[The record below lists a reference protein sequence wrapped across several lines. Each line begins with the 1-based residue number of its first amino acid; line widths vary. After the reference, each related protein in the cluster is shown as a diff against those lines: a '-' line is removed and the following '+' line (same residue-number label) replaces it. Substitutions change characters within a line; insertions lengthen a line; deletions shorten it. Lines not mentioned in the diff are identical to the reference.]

1 MDILV
6 LEDTDSKFNELELHI
21 KSILGAATITR
32 VALLSEFLRM
42 VERQKFDLI
51 VVDLLVPRFKDSKEA
66 EDVTAELLEACRDGA
81 CKNSRTKVV
90 ALTASDDASDSN
102 YKELNAADVA
112 VLTFDPSGRWKY
124 SLEQQ
129 CLLSMPKKTFDVV
142 IVCALPKEVQGFANA
157 GYQVGNAYLHGNLD
171 CREISIGDQQA
182 VIVTAS
188 RMGLVSCA
196 ITATQ
201 AIEAF
206 SPSLICMSGIC
217 AGIKGKAKL
226 LDIAIADSCHQ
237 HDFGKWSVNG
247 YEPEVYSV
255 PIKAKLRAQLKKII
269 EDEQDFAST
278 ICDKV
283 EFEKD
288 ELPDEMKRLAAN
300 VYLTPASS
308 GSAVVAD
315 DKMVEI
321 IKEQQ
326 RKGAIFEMESFA
338 LYEAARL
345 HPREISFFSAKAV
358 VDDGG
363 PSKGDKFHRLACIL
377 SAKTVYECIR
387 RLAVNTTASVV
398 P

>member
-1 MDILV
+1 MEILV
-6 LEDTDSKFNELELHI
+6 LEDSDSKFLELQQYI
-21 KSILGAATITR
+21 NTFPESVTITR
-32 VALLSEFLRM
+32 AAVLLEFLRF
-42 VERQKFDLI
+42 VERKKFDLI

-66 EDVTAELLEACRDGA
+66 EDVTMDILNACRDVA
-81 CKNSRTKVV
+81 CTNSRTKVV
-90 ALTASDDASDSN
+90 ALTASVDASDTN
-102 YKELNAADVA
+102 YKDLNAADIS
-112 VLTFDPSGRWKY
+112 VLTFDASGSWKE
-124 SLEQQ
+124 SLKQQ
-129 CLLSMPKKTFDVV
+129 CHLSRPKKTFDVV
-142 IVCALPKEVQGFANA
+142 ILCALPKEVQGFVNA
-157 GYQVGNAYLHGNLD
+157 GYQVGNAYLQGNLD
-171 CREISIGDQQA
+171 CRDISIGDKQA

-206 SPSLICMSGIC
+206 CPSLICMSGIC
-217 AGIKGKAKL
+217 AGITGKAKI
-226 LDIAIADSCHQ
+226 LDIAIAECCHQ
-237 HDFGKWSVNG
+237 HDFGKWSVSG
-247 YEPEVYSV
+247 YEPEIYSV
-255 PIKAKLRAQLKKII
+255 PIKANLRAQLKKIVDG
-269 EDEQDFAST
+269 ECDFATT

-283 EFEKD
+283 EFDKD
-288 ELPDEMKRLAAN
+288 ELPEEMQRLKAT

-315 DKMVEI
+315 AKMVEI
-321 IKEQQ
+321 IKDQQ

-345 HPREISFFSAKAV
+345 HPREISFFSVKAV

-387 RLAVNTTASVV
+387 RLPLNTTQA

>member
-6 LEDTDSKFNELELHI
+6 LEDSDPKFDELDRHI
-21 KSILGAATITR
+21 KTTLGAVVIAR
-32 VALLSEFLRM
+32 AAVLSEFLRLI
-42 VERQKFDLI
+42 ERQQFDLI

-66 EDVTAELLEACRDGA
+66 EDVTAQILEACRDGA

-102 YKELNAADVA
+102 YKELNAAGVA
-112 VLTFDPSGRWKY
+112 VLTFDQSGRWKE
-124 SLEQQ
+124 SLQQQ
-129 CLLSMPKKTFDVV
+129 CMLARPKKVFDVV
-142 IVCALPKEVQGFANA
+142 ILCALPKEVQGYVNA
-157 GYQVGNAYLHGNLD
+157 GYQVGDAYLHGNLD
-171 CREISIGDQQA
+171 CREISIGNQQA

-237 HDFGKWSVNG
+237 HDFGKWSVGG
-247 YEPEVYSV
+247 YEPEIYSV

-269 EDEQDFAST
+269 EDEKDFAST
-278 ICDKV
+278 ILEKV
-283 EFEKD
+283 EFDRD

-315 DKMVEI
+315 EKMVEI

-345 HPREISFFSAKAV
+345 HPRDISFFSAKAV

-363 PSKGDKFHRLACIL
+363 PTKGDKYHRLACIL
-377 SAKTVYECIR
+377 SARTTYECIR
-387 RLAVNTTASVV
+387 RLAMNTEGPAIF
-398 P
+398 

>member
-1 MDILV
+1 MRPV
-6 LEDTDSKFNELELHI
+6 RGQYCE
-21 KSILGAATITR
+21 
-32 VALLSEFLRM
+32 
-42 VERQKFDLI
+42 
-51 VVDLLVPRFKDSKEA
+51 
-66 EDVTAELLEACRDGA
+66 RDG
-81 CKNSRTKVV
+81 K
-90 ALTASDDASDSN
+90 
-102 YKELNAADVA
+102 
-112 VLTFDPSGRWKY
+112 
-124 SLEQQ
+124 
-129 CLLSMPKKTFDVV
+129 
-142 IVCALPKEVQGFANA
+142 
-157 GYQVGNAYLHGNLD
+157 AYLHGNLD

-226 LDIAIADSCHQ
+226 LDIVIADSCHQ

-269 EDEQDFAST
+269 DDEQDFAST

-283 EFEKD
+283 EFEKNQ
-288 ELPDEMKRLAAN
+288 LPDEMKRLAAN

-377 SAKTVYECIR
+377 SAKPSTS
-387 RLAVNTTASVV
+387 ASVGWLST
-398 P
+398 PQRR